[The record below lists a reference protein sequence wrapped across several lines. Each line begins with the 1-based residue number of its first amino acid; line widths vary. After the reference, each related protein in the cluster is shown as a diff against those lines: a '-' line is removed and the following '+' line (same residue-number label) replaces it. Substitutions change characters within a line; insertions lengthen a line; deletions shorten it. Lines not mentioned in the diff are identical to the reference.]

1 MADLK
6 IPAALVFA
14 MIVQVVAAVWWVSD
28 QHYQIE
34 YLHNQLQTLQEQVYS
49 QDLDIDDLVKFAE
62 FTENK
67 WAQGYDE
74 DPSYQRIFG
83 QKPLPME

>member
-14 MIVQVVAAVWWVSD
+14 MIVQVVAAVWWASEK
-28 QHYQIE
+28 HYQIE
-34 YLHNQLQTLQEQVYS
+34 YLHNQLQTLQEQVYG
-49 QDLDIDDLVKFAE
+49 QDLDIEDLVTFAE

-83 QKPLPME
+83 QKPLTIE